1 MLIVPLDLL
10 NDLALSAVASVSCW
24 QRQYH
29 VLVLPGYQL
38 CRLQITSLDTEPREG
53 IVTFLGRKPHTEIFY
68 SLTLLFLQMCRYLT
82 EAAKWRTSVMEA
94 VPVQICCWPQKVCS
108 VRACVSSHPNQI
120 SMEACVRQSTRWPC
134 ISVGKQKKWWEL
146 ILITQ

>member
-82 EAAKWRTSVMEA
+82 EAPVLTAVQEVCPLEELSGEPQLWRLFQCRFAVGHRKSVLSGL
-94 VPVQICCWPQKVCS
+94 VSPPILTKS
-108 VRACVSSHPNQI
+108 VWRHVSDRALGDLAFQ
-120 SMEACVRQSTRWPC
+120 
-134 ISVGKQKKWWEL
+134 
-146 ILITQ
+146 